1 MQTIHLLFY
10 ILLCLG
16 PMAEW
21 NQAALV
27 ALQGYL
33 KMNVKMIQ
41 LSDILEK
48 PAGGFM
54 DRAEVLRVKAKAG
67 DAEQMG
73 QVIDILRGK
82 EDEAFYKFCD
92 LLQCSNYG
100 VWARELKSAAERFK
114 IEQGMLTVFVSS

>member
-1 MQTIHLLFY
+1 MLFY

-21 NQAALV
+21 NQEALV
-27 ALQGYL
+27 AMQEKL
-33 KMNVKMIQ
+33 KVNVKMIQ
-41 LSDILEK
+41 LNDILQK

-54 DRAEVLRVKAKAG
+54 DRAEALRVRAKTG

-73 QVIDILRGK
+73 QVIDILLGK

-92 LLQCSNYG
+92 LLQRSNYK
-100 VWARELKSAAERFK
+100 VWARELKSTAERFK
-114 IEQGMLTVFVSS
+114 TEQGMLTVFVSS